1 MGRLIRN
8 LTFLILTS
16 ITLGS
21 CTITGTFYLIN
32 SGSQNVEVTIKLNRL
47 YEGIEEYYIVRTD
60 KLEDY
65 TVNKIKYFTYEQMY
79 DDKISIDKNEKQ
91 FQFRL
96 NSGDFAFIGQG
107 SNARL
112 RIVDKIEIK
121 TENETISFDPKVEGE
136 FDIKNSGLMK
146 FVGIRVIE

>member
-8 LTFLILTS
+8 LTFLILAS
-16 ITLGS
+16 ITLSS

-65 TVNKIKYFTYEQMY
+65 TVNKIKYFTYEQM
-79 DDKISIDKNEKQ
+79 DDNKVSIDKNEKQ

>member
-1 MGRLIRN
+1 MN
-8 LTFLILTS
+8 
-16 ITLGS
+16 S

-60 KLEDY
+60 KIEDY
-65 TVNKIKYFTYEQMY
+65 TVNKIKYFTYEQM
-79 DDKISIDKNEKQ
+79 DDNQISIDKNEKK

-112 RIVDKIEIK
+112 GIVDKIEIK

-136 FDIKNSGLMK
+136 FELKNSGLMK